1 VGWTTTKQRPSP
13 LVLAL
18 AALSTLALVAGWAD
32 RASGDVPSE
41 PPPIPAESP
50 TAEPAKLA
58 PNSLFVEG
66 FGAAV
71 FYSLNYERMVLDQL
85 GVRVGI
91 GFMPI
96 VSSGDANGFESAS
109 STTDLLVFV
118 PVTASYVGIRS
129 GRSALELGGGVT
141 LLYASAYTHGTTGP
155 SLVPMGVA
163 MVGYRNQPVGQH
175 GFMFRV
181 GVEAAALRYEILAY
195 QKPTLGNLGIFPWP
209 YLSLGA
215 SF

>member
-1 VGWTTTKQRPSP
+1 MRNGSTR
-13 LVLAL
+13 LGL
-18 AALSTLALVAGWAD
+18 AALSTCALVAGWTE
-32 RASGDVPSE
+32 ASGDVPAE
-41 PPPIPAESP
+41 PQPIPAEAP

-85 GVRVGI
+85 GVRAGI
-91 GFMPI
+91 GVMPI
-96 VSSGDANGFESAS
+96 VSSRDADGFERAS
-109 STTDLLVFV
+109 SSTDLLVFV

-141 LLYASAYTHGTTGP
+141 LLYASGYMKPGP
-155 SLVPMGVA
+155 TLLPMGVA

-181 GVEAAALRYEILAY
+181 GIEAAALRYDVLGQ

>member
-1 VGWTTTKQRPSP
+1 MRSRSSRLG
-13 LVLAL
+13 L
-18 AALSTLALVAGWAD
+18 AALWTCALVAGWTD
-32 RASGDVPSE
+32 PASGDVPSG
-41 PPPIPAESP
+41 PQPIPVEAP
-50 TAEPAKLA
+50 TAESTKLA

-71 FYSLNYERMVLDQL
+71 FYSFNYERMVLDQL
-85 GVRVGI
+85 GVRAGI
-91 GFMPI
+91 GLMPI
-96 VSSGDANGFESAS
+96 VSSRSANGFENAS
-109 STTDLLVFV
+109 SRTDLLVFV

-141 LLYASAYTHGTTGP
+141 LLYASYAIAHTSGP
-155 SLVPMGVA
+155 TLFPMGVA

-175 GFMFRV
+175 GFMFRA
-181 GVEAAALRYEILAY
+181 GVQTAALRYDVLAY

>member
-1 VGWTTTKQRPSP
+1 M
-13 LVLAL
+13 
-18 AALSTLALVAGWAD
+18 
-32 RASGDVPSE
+32 
-41 PPPIPAESP
+41 
-50 TAEPAKLA
+50 EPAKLA

-71 FYSLNYERMVLDQL
+71 FYSLSYERMVLDEL

-91 GFMPI
+91 GLMPI
-96 VSSGDANGFESAS
+96 VSSRDADGFQSAS
-109 STTDLLVFV
+109 SSTDLLVFV

-141 LLYASAYTHGTTGP
+141 LLYASDYTYPGGTPGP
-155 SLVPMGVA
+155 TLVPMGVV
-163 MVGYRNQPVGQH
+163 MVGYRNQPVGQR
-175 GFMFRV
+175 GFMFRA
-181 GVEAAALRYEILAY
+181 GVEAAALHYEILAY
-195 QKPTLGNLGIFPWP
+195 QKPTLGNVGIFPWP

>member
-1 VGWTTTKQRPSP
+1 MRNRSSRLG
-13 LVLAL
+13 L
-18 AALSTLALVAGWAD
+18 AALSVCALVAGWTD

-41 PPPIPAESP
+41 PQPIPAEAP

-71 FYSLNYERMVLDQL
+71 FYSFNYERMVLDQL
-85 GVRVGI
+85 GVRAGI

-96 VSSGDANGFESAS
+96 VSSRDADSFEKAS
-109 STTDLLVFV
+109 TSTDLLIFV

-141 LLYASAYTHGTTGP
+141 LIYASYALANTSGP
-155 SLVPMGVA
+155 SLLPMGVA

-209 YLSLGA
+209 YLSLGG

>member
-1 VGWTTTKQRPSP
+1 MGSVMRNRSSR
-13 LVLAL
+13 LAL
-18 AALSTLALVAGWAD
+18 AAVSTWALVAGSTD
-32 RASGDVPSE
+32 RPRGTYRPSHS
-41 PPPIPAESP
+41 PIPAEGP

-66 FGAAV
+66 FGAGV

-91 GFMPI
+91 GLMPI
-96 VSSGDANGFESAS
+96 ASSRSADGFESAS
-109 STTDLLVFV
+109 TSTDLLVFV

-141 LLYASAYTHGTTGP
+141 LLYASYALAGTSGP

-163 MVGYRNQPVGQH
+163 MVGYRNQPVGER
-175 GFMFRV
+175 GFMFRA
-181 GVEAAALRYEILAY
+181 GVEAAALHYDILAY

>member
-1 VGWTTTKQRPSP
+1 MGPVMRNRSSR
-13 LVLAL
+13 VAL
-18 AALSTLALVAGWAD
+18 AALSTWALVAGGRD
-32 RASGDVPSE
+32 EASGDEPSD
-41 PPPIPAESP
+41 PRPIPPGAP
-50 TAEPAKLA
+50 TADPAKLA

-66 FGAAV
+66 FGAGL

-91 GFMPI
+91 GLMPI
-96 VSSGDANGFESAS
+96 VSSRDASGFEPAS
-109 STTDLLVFV
+109 SSTDLLVFV

-141 LLYASAYTHGTTGP
+141 LQYASYALAYTSGP
-155 SLVPMGVA
+155 TLEPMPVV

-175 GFMFRV
+175 GFMFRA
-181 GVEAAALRYEILAY
+181 GVEAAALRYETLGW
-195 QKPTLGNLGIFPWP
+195 QKPTLGHLGIFPWP
-209 YLSLGA
+209 YLSLGG

>member
-1 VGWTTTKQRPSP
+1 MRNRSSRLG
-13 LVLAL
+13 L
-18 AALSTLALVAGWAD
+18 AALSTCVLVAGWAD
-32 RASGDVPSE
+32 RAAGDEPSGPQ
-41 PPPIPAESP
+41 PIPAEAP

-66 FGAAV
+66 FGAAL
-71 FYSLNYERMVLDQL
+71 FYSFNYERMVLDEL
-85 GVRVGI
+85 GVRAGI

-96 VSSGDANGFESAS
+96 VSSRDANGFESAS
-109 STTDLLVFV
+109 SSTDLLVFV

-141 LLYASAYTHGTTGP
+141 LLYASAYLGATSTGP
-155 SLVPMGVA
+155 TLVPMGVA

-175 GFMFRV
+175 GFMFRA
-181 GVEAAALRYEILAY
+181 GVEAAALRYDILGY

>member
-1 VGWTTTKQRPSP
+1 MRNRSSRLG
-13 LVLAL
+13 L
-18 AALSTLALVAGWAD
+18 AALSTWALVAGWTD
-32 RASGDVPSE
+32 RASGDEPSA
-41 PPPIPAESP
+41 PQPIPAEAP
-50 TAEPAKLA
+50 TAESTKLA

-71 FYSLNYERMVLDQL
+71 FYSFNYERMVLDQL
-85 GVRVGI
+85 GVRAGI
-91 GFMPI
+91 GFVPI
-96 VSSGDANGFESAS
+96 VSSRDADGFEKAS
-109 STTDLLVFV
+109 TSTDLLICV

-141 LLYASAYTHGTTGP
+141 LLYTSAYRNEGAI
-155 SLVPMGVA
+155 LLPMGVA

-175 GFMFRV
+175 GFMFRA
-181 GVEAAALRYEILAY
+181 GVQAAALRYDVLAY

>member
-1 VGWTTTKQRPSP
+1 MGPVMRNRSSRG
-13 LVLAL
+13 AL
-18 AALSTLALVAGWAD
+18 AALSTWALVAGGRD
-32 RASGDVPSE
+32 EASGSE
-41 PPPIPAESP
+41 PSDPRPIPPGAP
-50 TAEPAKLA
+50 TADPAKLA
-58 PNSLFVEG
+58 QLPLRRG
-66 FGAAV
+66 IRRCRL

-91 GFMPI
+91 GLMPI
-96 VSSGDANGFESAS
+96 VSSRDASGFEPAS
-109 STTDLLVFV
+109 SSTDLLVFV

-141 LLYASAYTHGTTGP
+141 LQYASYALAYTSGP
-155 SLVPMGVA
+155 TLEPMPVV

-175 GFMFRV
+175 GFMFRA
-181 GVEAAALRYEILAY
+181 GVEAAALRYETLGW
-195 QKPTLGNLGIFPWP
+195 QKPTLGHLGIFPWP